1 MSCDSNSNKVGKSVG
16 RGAGISHITGLS
28 TATCAANKQPPGLL
42 HARLYRESRAF
53 TSASSAA
60 KAHCLTP
67 GPESDDARGGCGRQ
81 VSFEA
86 VFDKGVFCAELLFYE
101 DGSAE
106 MASARSHPEGAGLG
120 RAGLAELWRQLREA
134 GYDPPIV
141 LSSVDEARG
150 FWDKMA
156 EEGLVS

>member
-1 MSCDSNSNKVGKSVG
+1 MSCTGNSNAVAGAG
-16 RGAGISHITGLS
+16 RRAGISRTAGLV
-28 TATCAANKQPPGLL
+28 TAAHAVGSHPPRLQK
-42 HARLYRESRAF
+42 ARLYRGSRAF

-60 KAHCLTP
+60 RARCLTP
-67 GPESDDARGGCGRQ
+67 GPEADDARDGCGRQ

-86 VFDKGVFCAELLFYE
+86 VFDKGVFCADLLFYE
-101 DGSAE
+101 DGSVE

-120 RAGLAELWRQLREA
+120 RAGMAELWSQLRQA

-141 LSSVDEARG
+141 LSAVDEARG

-156 EEGLVS
+156 AEGFVS